1 MDVILPWGTLWVR
14 HPTLE
19 FRGYRDLGGKF
30 SWEYSFRSYLH
41 PGGAAGR
48 TSGTGTPSGS
58 AVGSIPTVSAVSH
71 HWVLLGAE
79 LCSPQSCSWGPHW
92 KDSHMVRGG
101 EGVRADRKSTR
112 LNSSH

>member
-1 MDVILPWGTLWVR
+1 MDVILLSGTLWVR

-19 FRGYRDLGGKF
+19 FWGYRDLGGKF

-58 AVGSIPTVSAVSH
+58 AVGSIPTVSALCLTTGCSSVRSCAAH
-71 HWVLLGAE
+71 RAAHGAPTGRI
-79 LCSPQSCSWGPHW
+79 LTWSVG
-92 KDSHMVRGG
+92 VRG
-101 EGVRADRKSTR
+101 
-112 LNSSH
+112 